1 MLKTFYREQGQE
13 NHPKWSGSCSLVR
26 GYLTLDRHSYG
37 LPNQENLLH
46 AKGLTPR
53 VQLPLTPPT
62 WEQHSFIPCLCLEWP
77 SSHSQQ
83 HHPRSFSLNKGNF
96 PMRRKKTNTT
106 VTTSING
113 CQNWPTVCEG
123 PNQFDLWK
131 LSKLSSRF
139 GTSTA
144 QEKGFNYTASAH

>member
-1 MLKTFYREQGQE
+1 MLKTSYRQPGQE

-26 GYLTLDRHSYG
+26 GYLTLDRHSWV
-37 LPNQENLLH
+37 LPNQEHLPYAEVLTHLRATLLH
-46 AKGLTPR
+46 SMPS
-53 VQLPLTPPT
+53 P
-62 WEQHSFIPCLCLEWP
+62 WEWP
-77 SSHSQQ
+77 SSQSQQ
-83 HHPRSFSLNKGNF
+83 HHPRSLSLNKSNF

-131 LSKLSSRF
+131 RSKLSSRF

-144 QEKGFNYTASAH
+144 QEKGFNYTARAH